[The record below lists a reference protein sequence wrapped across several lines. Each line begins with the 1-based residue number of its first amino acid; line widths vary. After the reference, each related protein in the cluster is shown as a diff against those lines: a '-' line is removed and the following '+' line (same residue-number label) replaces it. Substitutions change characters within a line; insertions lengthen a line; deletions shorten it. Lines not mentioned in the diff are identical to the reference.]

1 MKGGFVERR
10 QYLLKKIG
18 WSLFTILFVLVL
30 NFFLFR
36 ILPGDPARAGVKD
49 PRLKKE
55 AIEAIQVR
63 FGLDKPIIN
72 CFESLNPVKLGN
84 CAINPLETQF
94 FIYVGNLLRGELG
107 ISYHTNRP
115 VAAILA
121 ERLWNTILL
130 IGAGQIL
137 SIVVGVIFGIFAAWK
152 ARTVIDY
159 GALLTSLLAW
169 SLPTFWLGI
178 ILLFWGSAHG
188 LPIGGKATP
197 GMSSMPWTD
206 QWADVFKHMLL
217 PTLTYTIVYMGE
229 YTLIMRSS
237 LLDVLA
243 EDYILTAKAKG
254 LNTFQILKDHALKNA
269 MLPLVTVIAI
279 NLGFTVAGALQ
290 IEAVFSW
297 PGLGGAIYESVV
309 RRDYPVL
316 QGAFLLIAVA
326 VILANLIADL
336 TYSYLDPRVQSE

>member
-1 MKGGFVERR
+1 MERR
-10 QYLLKKIG
+10 RYLLRKIG
-18 WSLFTILFVLVL
+18 WSVFTIAFVLVL

-55 AIEAIQVR
+55 AIQAIQVR
-63 FGLDKPIIN
+63 FGLDKPVIN
-72 CFESLNPVKLGN
+72 CFESLNPVEFGS
-84 CAINPLETQF
+84 CAVNPFETQF

-115 VAAILA
+115 VADILV

-130 IGAGQIL
+130 IGAGQVL
-137 SIVVGVIFGIFAAWK
+137 SIIVGIVLGILAAWK
-152 ARTVIDY
+152 ARTAIDY
-159 GALLTSLLAW
+159 GALLASLLAW

-197 GMSSMPWTD
+197 GSSALPPLQ
-206 QWADVFKHMLL
+206 QWADIFRHMLL
-217 PTLTYTIVYMGE
+217 PTLTYTIVYLGE

-237 LLDVLA
+237 LMDVLA

-254 LNTFQILKDHALKNA
+254 LNAFQILKDHALKNA

>member
-1 MKGGFVERR
+1 MNRINA
-10 QYLLKKIG
+10 LLKKTA
-18 WSLFTILFVLVL
+18 WSVFTIIFVIVL

-36 ILPGDPARAGVKD
+36 VLPGDPARAGIRD

-55 AIEAIQVR
+55 AIEMLRVR
-63 FGLDKPIIN
+63 FGLDKPVIN
-72 CFESLNPVKLGN
+72 CFESLNPIKVGN
-84 CAINPLETQF
+84 CAVNPLDTQF
-94 FIYVGNLLRGELG
+94 FIYIGNLVKGELG

-115 VAAILA
+115 VAEILA

-137 SIVVGVIFGIFAAWK
+137 SIVIGVAFGIFAAWK
-152 ARTVIDY
+152 ARTSVDY
-159 GALLTSLLAW
+159 AAVTSSLVAW

-178 ILLFWGSAHG
+178 ILLFWGSSNGFPLA
-188 LPIGGKATP
+188 GKATP
-197 GMSSMPWTD
+197 GMSSMPLLQ
-206 QWADVFKHMLL
+206 QWGDIARHMFL

-237 LLDVLA
+237 LMDVLS

-254 LNTFQILKDHALKNA
+254 LSTFQILKDHALKNA

-279 NLGFTVAGALQ
+279 NLGFTVAGAIQ

-297 PGLGGAIYESVV
+297 PGLGSAIYEAVV
-309 RRDYPVL
+309 RRDFPVL

-326 VILANLIADL
+326 VILANLAADL
-336 TYSYLDPRVQSE
+336 TYSYLDPRVQTE

>member
-1 MKGGFVERR
+1 VERR

-63 FGLDKPIIN
+63 FGLDKPVVN
-72 CFESLNPVKLGN
+72 CFESLNPVKLGS
-84 CAINPLETQF
+84 CTVNPLETQF

-137 SIVVGVIFGIFAAWK
+137 SIIVGVILGIFAAWK
-152 ARTVIDY
+152 ARTAIDY

-178 ILLFWGSAHG
+178 ILLFWGSANG

-197 GMSSMPWTD
+197 GSSTLPPVQQWTD
-206 QWADVFKHMLL
+206 IFQHMLL

-254 LNTFQILKDHALKNA
+254 LSTFQILKDHALKNA

>member
-1 MKGGFVERR
+1 MNRYR
-10 QYLLKKIG
+10 YLLGRIG
-18 WSLFTILFVLVL
+18 WALFTIAFVLIL

-36 ILPGDPARAGVKD
+36 VLPGDPARAGVHD

-55 AIEAIQVR
+55 AIEAIR
-63 FGLDKPIIN
+63 IRYGLDKAVIN
-72 CFESLNPVKLGN
+72 CFESLNPLKVGS
-84 CAINPLETQF
+84 CAVNPLDTQF
-94 FIYVGNLLRGELG
+94 FIYVRNLLQGEFG

-115 VAAILA
+115 VADILG

-137 SIVVGVIFGIFAAWK
+137 SIILGVAFGIVAAWK
-152 ARTVIDY
+152 ARTPIDY
-159 GALLTSLLAW
+159 ASLLTSLLAW

-178 ILLFWGSAHG
+178 ILLFWGSSHG

-197 GMSSMPWTD
+197 GASTYPLME
-206 QWADVFKHMLL
+206 QWGDVARHMLL
-217 PTLTYTIVYMGE
+217 PTLTYTIVFMGE
-229 YTLIMRSS
+229 YMLVMRSS
-237 LLDVLA
+237 LLEVLA

-254 LNTFQILKDHALKNA
+254 LSTFQILKDHALTNA

-279 NLGFTVAGALQ
+279 NLGFTVAGAVQ

-297 PGLGGAIYESVV
+297 PGLGGAIYESVI

-316 QGAFLLIAVA
+316 QGAFLLIAVS

-336 TYSYLDPRVQSE
+336 MYSYLDPRVQSGQP